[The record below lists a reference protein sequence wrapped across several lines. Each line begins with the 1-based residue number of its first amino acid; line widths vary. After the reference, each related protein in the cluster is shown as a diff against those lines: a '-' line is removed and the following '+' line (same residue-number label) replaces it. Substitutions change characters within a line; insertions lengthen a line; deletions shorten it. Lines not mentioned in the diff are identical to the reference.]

1 MKITYYAVKNG
12 KKNGIYRTWDEC
24 KVNVLGFPGAEY
36 KGFCSDTEAKRYLD
50 GDTKVPHETIYA
62 SPVCN
67 KPVVVSDSEQTKVQT
82 AASAGEI
89 LTKFKFQIYHNEANG
104 FSEANG
110 NLIVSMDSKDGGI
123 DSQEIQNKI
132 DEYLL

>member
-1 MKITYYAVKNG
+1 MGVS
-12 KKNGIYRTWDEC
+12 YRLPD
-24 KVNVLGFPGAEY
+24 F
-36 KGFCSDTEAKRYLD
+36 
-50 GDTKVPHETIYA
+50 TI
-62 SPVCN
+62 
-67 KPVVVSDSEQTKVQT
+67 KD
-82 AASAGEI
+82 AASGSYIIWEH
-89 LTKFKFQIYHNEANG
+89 LGMMSDQGYRNLWESKKKVYEANG